1 LTKALRVVKYIKGT
15 PTVGICYYNDSSL
28 ELKIHADAS
37 HLIHPEGYGHTGI
50 VITLGRSVVFARS
63 VKQRMQT
70 LSSTESEL
78 LALQEAS
85 TYVVWMRHLM
95 HELGFDTSNP
105 TIVTQDNQSATT
117 IAEQGGNFQ
126 RTKHLVGRF
135 NFLIERI
142 RYKELVIKYLATEH
156 MPADFLTK
164 PLPGSD
170 LRRHMNAI
178 GMVFN

>member
-1 LTKALRVVKYIKGT
+1 MVY
-15 PTVGICYYNDSSL
+15 
-28 ELKIHADAS
+28 
-37 HLIHPEGYGHTGI
+37 
-50 VITLGRSVVFARS
+50 ARS
-63 VKQRMQT
+63 VKQKMQT

-85 TYVVWMRHLM
+85 TYVVWMRYLM
-95 HELGFDTSNP
+95 QELGYPITGP
-105 TIVTQDNQSATT
+105 TVVTQDNQSATT

-126 RTKHLVGRF
+126 RTKHIVGRF
-135 NFLIERI
+135 NYLAERI
-142 RYKELVIKYLATEH
+142 RLKDLVIRYLASQH

-164 PLPGSD
+164 PLSGTD